1 MYKKIFITGAAGFI
15 GSHLTEKLHNYFRK
29 SQFILFDK
37 ITYAANKKYLKK
49 LLKKKNVKFVK
60 DDLLNLKSLEKSLKN
75 VDLALNV
82 AAESHV
88 DNSFGN
94 SLIFTQTNSLGTH
107 CFLEAC
113 RKQKVKK
120 IIHVSTDE
128 VYGENLDRP
137 FKENQTLNPTNPYS
151 ASKAGG
157 DMMVNA
163 YKKSY
168 KLNINT
174 VRANNIYGTRQYPEK
189 LISKTIYNFI
199 HNKKMT
205 IHGKGNSYRYYLSVQ
220 DFCDGILQ
228 IINRGKF
235 QEIYNIAS
243 DKKYKVTHVIKIIS
257 NYLNK
262 NFKKNTKYVSNRPFN
277 DRIYNINCN
286 KLKKLS
292 WRAQRNLKDDIP
304 FIINWYKVNKNIFK
318 NENYIFI
325 F

>member
-1 MYKKIFITGAAGFI
+1 MYKKILITGAAGFI
-15 GSHLTEKLHNYFRK
+15 GSHLAEKLFSTYKRSK
-29 SQFILFDK
+29 FILYDK
-37 ITYAANKKYLKK
+37 ITYAANKIYIKDVI
-49 LLKKKNVKFVK
+49 KKKNVKFIK
-60 DDLLNLKSLEKSLKN
+60 SDLLNFNQLEKNLNN
-75 VDLALNV
+75 VDLAINV

-94 SLIFTQTNSLGTH
+94 SLIFSRTNTLGTH

-128 VYGENLDRP
+128 VYGENLKKP
-137 FKENQTLNPTNPYS
+137 FKEDQILNPTNPYS
-151 ASKAGG
+151 ASKAGA

-168 KLNINT
+168 KLDITT
-174 VRANNIYGTRQYPEK
+174 VRANNIYGIRQYPEK
-189 LISKTIYNFI
+189 LISKSIYNFL

-205 IHGKGNSYRYYLSVQ
+205 IHGKGNNYRFYLSVE
-220 DFCDGILQ
+220 DFCDGMLQ
-228 IINRGKF
+228 IINKGKF

-243 DKKYKVTHVIKIIS
+243 DKKYKVINVIKLIS

-262 NFKKNTKYVSNRPFN
+262 DFKKNVKYVTDRPFN
-277 DRIYNINCN
+277 DKIYQINCD

-292 WRAQRNLKDDIP
+292 WKVKRNLEDDISH
-304 FIINWYKVNKNIFK
+304 IIDWYIENKNIFK
-318 NENYIFI
+318 I
-325 F
+325 

>member
-1 MYKKIFITGAAGFI
+1 MYKKILITGAAGFI
-15 GSHLTEKLHNYFRK
+15 GSHLAEKLYNFFSK

-37 ITYAANKKYLKK
+37 ITYAANKKYLKD
-49 LLKKKNVKFVK
+49 LLNKKNVKFVK
-60 DDLLNLKSLEKSLKN
+60 GDLLNLKILETNLKN
-75 VDLALNV
+75 IDLAINV

-94 SLIFTQTNSLGTH
+94 SLIFTQTNTLGTH
-107 CFLEAC
+107 NFLEAC
-113 RKQKVKK
+113 RKQRVRK

-128 VYGENLDRP
+128 VYGENLGKP
-137 FKENQTLNPTNPYS
+137 FDEKQSLNPTNPYS
-151 ASKAGG
+151 ASKAGA

-168 KLNINT
+168 KLDINT

-318 NENYIFI
+318 K
-325 F
+325 

>member
-15 GSHLTEKLHNYFRK
+15 GSHLTEKLHNYFTK
-29 SQFILFDK
+29 SQFVLFDK
-37 ITYAANKKYLKK
+37 ITYAANKKYLIKI
-49 LLKKKNVKFVK
+49 LKKNNVKFVQE
-60 DDLLNLKSLEKSLKN
+60 DLLNLKSLKKNLKN

-94 SLIFTQTNSLGTH
+94 SLIFTQTNTLGTH

-128 VYGENLDRP
+128 VYGENLYKP

-151 ASKAGG
+151 ASKAGA

-174 VRANNIYGTRQYPEK
+174 VRANNIYGARQYPEK

-199 HNKKMT
+199 NKQKMT
-205 IHGKGNSYRYYLSVQ
+205 IHGKGNNYRYYLSVQ
-220 DFCDGILQ
+220 DFCDGMMQ
-228 IINRGKF
+228 IIKKGKF
-235 QEIYNIAS
+235 QQIYNIAS
-243 DKKYKVTHVIKIIS
+243 DKKYKVIEVVKMIAK
-257 NYLNK
+257 YLNK
-262 NFKKNTKYVSNRPFN
+262 DFRKNIKFIDDRPYN
-277 DRIYNINCN
+277 DKIYKISCE
-286 KLKKLS
+286 KLKQLNWKPKK
-292 WRAQRNLKDDIP
+292 NLKDDLPSICD
-304 FIINWYKVNKNIFK
+304 WYMRNKKIFK
-318 NENYIFI
+318 
-325 F
+325 

>member
-1 MYKKIFITGAAGFI
+1 MMYKKIFITGAAGFI
-15 GSHLTEKLHNYFRK
+15 GSHLTEKLHNYFSK

-37 ITYAANKKYLKK
+37 ITYAANKRYLKK
-49 LLKKKNVKFVK
+49 ILKKNNVKFIQ
-60 DDLLNLKSLEKSLKN
+60 DDLLNLQSLEKSLKN

-94 SLIFTQTNSLGTH
+94 SLIFTRTNTLGTH

-128 VYGENLDRP
+128 VYGENLDKP

-151 ASKAGG
+151 ASKAGA

-168 KLNINT
+168 KLNIT
-174 VRANNIYGTRQYPEK
+174 TIRANNIYGTRQYPEK
-189 LISKTIYNFI
+189 LISKSIYNFLN
-199 HNKKMT
+199 NKKMT
-205 IHGKGNSYRYYLSVQ
+205 IHGKGNNYRFYLSVN
-220 DFCDGILQ
+220 DFCDGMLK
-228 IINRGKF
+228 IIKKGKYK
-235 QEIYNIAS
+235 EIYNIAS
-243 DKKYKVTHVIKIIS
+243 DKKYKVIEVVKMIA

-262 NFKKNTKYVSNRPFN
+262 NFRKNIKYVNDRPFN
-277 DRIYNINCN
+277 DKIYKINCD
-286 KLKKLS
+286 KLKKLN
-292 WRAQRNLKDDIP
+292 WKTKRNLKEDMPAICE
-304 FIINWYKVNKNIFK
+304 WYKKNKNIF
-318 NENYIFI
+318 
-325 F
+325 